1 MHQRRNEVS
10 KTVGAAKKRGEDAAD
25 LVAEVQV
32 LKEKIAATEETE
44 RALGERLDRMLAVLP
59 NLPGPDVPDGPD
71 ESANV
76 ELRRVGEPRAF
87 DFAPKEHYELGEAL
101 GLMDFETAAKLSGAR
116 FVVLTGALARMERAL
131 ANFMLD
137 LHTTESGYTEVVPP
151 ALVRAG
157 TLYGTGQLP
166 KFGEED
172 RKSTRLNSSH

>member
-71 ESANV
+71 ARANV
-76 ELRRVGEPRAF
+76 ELRRVGEPRAVA
-87 DFAPKEHYELGEAL
+87 FAPKARYELGEAHGLMACGTAANLWGAPL
-101 GLMDFETAAKLSGAR
+101 GLLSGA
-116 FVVLTGALARMERAL
+116 VPPLERA
-131 ANFMLD
+131 
-137 LHTTESGYTEVVPP
+137 
-151 ALVRAG
+151 RA
-157 TLYGTGQLP
+157 T
-166 KFGEED
+166 
-172 RKSTRLNSSH
+172 

>member
-87 DFAPKEHYELGEAL
+87 DFATKEHYELRSEEHTSEL
-101 GLMDFETAAKLSGAR
+101 QSLMRISYAVFCLKKQT
-116 FVVLTGALARMERAL
+116 
-131 ANFMLD
+131 
-137 LHTTESGYTEVVPP
+137 
-151 ALVRAG
+151 
-157 TLYGTGQLP
+157 
-166 KFGEED
+166 
-172 RKSTRLNSSH
+172 